1 MKWIKKNY
9 RTVLL
14 WLILIAVAPVFAE
27 ILFIANIVGVEVAF
41 AFLLLLLKD
50 MKQNTIYF
58 IHRLKSFMKEA
69 VNILQNHP
77 IFQINVYFAHS
88 ALSVLMLAFT
98 GSLAFS
104 ILIWYPAILG
114 SYFIV

>member
-1 MKWIKKNY
+1 MQEHNVEERKPVSRY
-9 RTVLL
+9 R
-14 WLILIAVAPVFAE
+14 
-27 ILFIANIVGVEVAF
+27 GKS
-41 AFLLLLLKD
+41 AFLE
-50 MKQNTIYF
+50 MPF